1 MRAPSRSVLY
11 VLFASGSRETLE
23 IRCPSALG
31 MARVRIGRQLVSQH
45 PSYRFD
51 DFLVDPETW
60 KLCRSGDEVHLEP
73 IVLKLLI
80 YLISHRDRLVTR
92 QELMDTVWGDT
103 VISEA
108 ALSKAVAR
116 LRKALKDDSAAPRYL
131 ETVHS
136 QGYRFIAEVEEGS
149 LPGRLAPPPRTAMP
163 RGLLMGGAAIITL
176 GVLAAFWMLT
186 PRNGAPQVD
195 EIGSLAVLPLI
206 NLTGDPEQDYYVD
219 GLQDILITELSRLR
233 DLRVT
238 SRQSTKRYRGSQL
251 PATDIARELG
261 VDALVEGSLLR
272 DGSKIEVSIQL
283 INGRSDEHLWAERY
297 ARDTSYVFDLVSDM
311 ARAIG
316 TEIVSA
322 TAPPGSRV
330 QDHGIT
336 GPVDPRA
343 IDAYALGLMH
353 MDRFTAD
360 GISFAI
366 EQFQEAANIEPGFAL
381 AWGQLAVAHTMYAL
395 QGFAPP
401 RESIEKARA
410 AALQAIEA
418 DGRVA
423 IGHSILG
430 WVRLWTGD
438 FDRACESFEEALR
451 LNPSAPYAMH
461 GDADCLMLEGR
472 MEESVSRTREVLAI
486 GPFSAM
492 HNRPLVFHLFLARR
506 YDEAITAASAAQA
519 RAPGFSMHAIL
530 ARVYWAQG
538 DRDKALEAE
547 RRELDYRGD
556 TALLAALEQGLDAAG
571 PSGAMHAV
579 AEALVDRTQT
589 TYVDPFVIG
598 ETFARAGAVDQALLW
613 LERAVDY
620 GSFETTYI
628 ALRPDFDLLR
638 EEERYQDLVDR
649 VYGQGKPVSHRP

>member
-1 MRAPSRSVLY
+1 M
-11 VLFASGSRETLE
+11 
-23 IRCPSALG
+23 
-31 MARVRIGRQLVSQH
+31 SQH
-45 PSYRFD
+45 RTFRFD
-51 DFLVDPETW
+51 DFLVDPDTW
-60 KLCRSGDEVHLEP
+60 KLCKGGDEVHLEP

-80 YLISHRDRLVTR
+80 HLISHRDRLVTR

-103 VISEA
+103 VISES

-116 LRKALKDDSAAPRYL
+116 LRKALDDDSVAPRYL
-131 ETVHS
+131 QTVHS
-136 QGYRFIAEVEEGS
+136 QGYRFIAEVDES
-149 LPGRLAPPPRTAMP
+149 NLPGHLASPPTTTLPRS
-163 RGLLMGGAAIITL
+163 LLVGGAAIIAL
-176 GVLAAFWMLT
+176 GVLAAFWMRT
-186 PRNGAPQVD
+186 PWNEAAQAD

-206 NLTGDPEQDYYVD
+206 NLTGDPAQDYYVD
-219 GLQDILITELSRLR
+219 GLQDILITELSQIR

-238 SRQSTKRYRGSQL
+238 SRQSTKRYRGSEL
-251 PATDIARELG
+251 PAADIARELG

-283 INGRSDEHLWAERY
+283 IHGRSDEHLWAERY

-322 TAPPGSRV
+322 TAPPGSWMP
-330 QDHGIT
+330 DHGIT

-353 MDRFTAD
+353 MDRFTSD
-360 GISFAI
+360 GIRFAI
-366 EQFQEAANIEPGFAL
+366 EKFQESATIEPGFAL
-381 AWGQLAVAHTMYAL
+381 AWGQLAVAHAMYAL

-410 AALQAIEA
+410 AALQAIEVDDQA
-418 DGRVA
+418 A
-423 IGHSILG
+423 IGHSVLG
-430 WVRLWTGD
+430 WVRLWAGD
-438 FDRACESFEEALR
+438 ADRACESFEEALR

-461 GDADCLMLEGR
+461 GDADCLMLKGH
-472 MEESVSRTREVLAI
+472 MDESLSRTREVLAI

-506 YDEAITAASAAQA
+506 YDEAIAAASAAQA

-538 DRDKALEAE
+538 DRDKAVEAE

-556 TALLAALEQGLDAAG
+556 TALLVALEQGLDAAG
-571 PSGAMHAV
+571 PSGAMLAM
-579 AEALVDRTQT
+579 AEALVDRAQT
-589 TYVDPFVIG
+589 TYVDPFLIG
-598 ETFARAGAVDQALLW
+598 ETFARAGAVDEALLW
-613 LERAVDY
+613 LERAVEY

-628 ALRPDFDLLR
+628 ALRPDFDSLR
-638 EEERYQDLVDR
+638 EDERYRDLVVR
-649 VYGQGKPVSHRP
+649 VYGRGNPFTGRP